1 MDLIVLG
8 CSVFTW
14 LHIFIG
20 LEKADSFLQCNWHTT
35 KGIRRSWFKAY
46 QSVFHKIRYDVKNLG
61 LGGGCKPTKEGK
73 WKESRLPWSLR

>member
-20 LEKADSFLQCNWHTT
+20 LEKADSFLQYNWHTT
-35 KGIRRSWFKAY
+35 KGI
-46 QSVFHKIRYDVKNLG
+46 
-61 LGGGCKPTKEGK
+61 
-73 WKESRLPWSLR
+73 